1 MNLGKTVF
9 SQITQLVPRRE
20 FNEAVAR
27 YKGDFRVRDLS
38 CRDQFLVMC
47 MAQYTDK
54 NSLRD
59 IEASLNALAAVRKL
73 YHCGISYIVPRN
85 TLAKA
90 NENRDWQIYAELR
103 EVNFSPSLDSYFL
116 I

>member
-9 SQITQLVPRRE
+9 SQIMQLIPR
-20 FNEAVAR
+20 NEAVAR

-59 IEASLNALAAVRKL
+59 IEASLNAL
-73 YHCGISYIVPRN
+73 
-85 TLAKA
+85 
-90 NENRDWQIYAELR
+90 
-103 EVNFSPSLDSYFL
+103 VNGK
-116 I
+116 